1 MDGEQSADACIRK
14 AYDALEVSDS
24 GAASEALM
32 EALKLDYEHGEVL
45 YALKCLNWWLARL
58 ERLGDLQYPYE
69 RGVFILAQWKPFYA
83 FLDRMGEKY
92 EACQYALKRFVFSQ
106 ALREFRV
113 ILGDA
118 GTGANQHDPGVLLQ
132 IGRCC
137 KGAGNFEEAL
147 DYLVQ
152 AVRFKREDGAALAE
166 LADVNALLG
175 EERKAKAL
183 FREAFFLD
191 AAGVDLRS
199 MESEMITALAEKVRA
214 QGYDGQEL
222 AEWIPVYGRVL
233 GVFSVKRELKPV
245 ELGRLRE
252 SVLALENEL
261 QAGGAEKEAV
271 LKPRLLNRY
280 FWLADYYGAS
290 GGRGSEAALE
300 ELTLKMKLLAPAV
313 AEQFRL

>member
-1 MDGEQSADACIRK
+1 
-14 AYDALEVSDS
+14 
-24 GAASEALM
+24 
-32 EALKLDYEHGEVL
+32 
-45 YALKCLNWWLARL
+45 
-58 ERLGDLQYPYE
+58 
-69 RGVFILAQWKPFYA
+69 
-83 FLDRMGEKY
+83 
-92 EACQYALKRFVFSQ
+92 
-106 ALREFRV
+106 
-113 ILGDA
+113 
-118 GTGANQHDPGVLLQ
+118 
-132 IGRCC
+132 
-137 KGAGNFEEAL
+137 
-147 DYLVQ
+147 
-152 AVRFKREDGAALAE
+152 
-166 LADVNALLG
+166 VNALLG

-222 AEWIPVYGRVL
+222 AEWIPVYGRIL